1 MAEIREVQEISKIVD
16 RLRRK
21 IVIRISVKL
30 LFEILVSVFFIN
42 FNILSLEKKA
52 SFFTIM
58 IYFGKIK

>member
-30 LFEILVSVFFIN
+30 LFEILVSVFSL
-42 FNILSLEKKA
+42 ILTSCLSKKA